1 MSSLKVWDPS
11 EQHGIE
17 LYNMGINSAL
27 WKSTT
32 WDPGPTPQNGIKLS
46 IWD

>member
-27 WKSTT
+27 WNSTT
-32 WDPGPTPQNGIKLS
+32 WEPDLTLQNGIKLC
-46 IWD
+46 IWN